1 MVDAQTVQ
9 NVQTVAERLA
19 QLREWEA
26 DVLQALRRNDL
37 SRGDQIGYRAQMV
50 RVQRRIA
57 MLTEAET

>member
-1 MVDAQTVQ
+1 MVDAQ
-9 NVQTVAERLA
+9 NVQCVQERLA
-19 QLREWEA
+19 RLREWEA